1 MKIFIKLL
9 PLVKKILLS
18 LFCILLALTL
28 FFKVDFFSHTWL
40 NPTKADPFYNLQ
52 INSEQYDSKL
62 GFLDSMPK
70 IEKYFLSEIQK
81 KELTKIEAIY
91 FADQLLRD
99 RFLHRDSVI
108 ALSENWALY
117 LFRYF
122 SKHKTNSLYTS
133 RLDPNDILKSEY
145 AICNQ
150 QALIFQELMRAINVD
165 YQSVLFNIP
174 RSPVTFG
181 HFASAAGI
189 EGDWFFIDSDLEP
202 SYKEPHSFILPRLLS
217 SDTKLF
223 NEIYPAYEVSTIPA
237 GAISIASLNEN
248 PAYWGHLL
256 QKITGIFSNYAW
268 LLALIAYFGCE
279 LLSMQVNKKN
289 LLSARKMQD

>member
-18 LFCILLALTL
+18 LFCILLFLTL
-28 FFKVDFFSHTWL
+28 FFKSNAFSHTWL
-40 NPTKADPFYNLQ
+40 IPTHTSIYN
-52 INSEQYDSKL
+52 IEVNSEQYDSEL

-70 IEKYFLSEIQK
+70 LEKYFLSEIQK
-81 KELTKIEAIY
+81 KELTKLEAIY

-99 RFLHRDSVI
+99 RFLHRDNII
-108 ALSENWALY
+108 ALSDNWALY
-117 LFRYF
+117 LIRYF
-122 SKHKTNSLYTS
+122 SKNRTSSLYIS
-133 RLDPNDILKSEY
+133 SLDLSYILKSEY

-174 RSPVTFG
+174 SSPVSFG

-189 EGDWFFIDSDLEP
+189 DGDWFFIDSNLEP

-237 GAISIASLNEN
+237 GAISIASLNKN

>member
-40 NPTKADPFYNLQ
+40 NPSNAEPFYNAQ

-165 YQSVLFNIP
+165 HQSVLFNIP

-189 EGDWFFIDSDLEP
+189 DGDWFFIDSNLEP
-202 SYKEPHSFILPRLLS
+202 SYKEPYLFILPRLLS
-217 SDTKLF
+217 GDTKLF

-237 GAISIASLNEN
+237 GAISIVSLNEN
-248 PAYWGHLL
+248 PAYWGYLL